1 MDKNLSLI
9 DGTFENA
16 WKVYISSKV
25 KTIESFLKKEKIG
38 W

>member
-16 WKVYISSKV
+16 AAIYRPSKLQER
-25 KTIESFLKKEKIG
+25 ESE
-38 W
+38 